1 MEILY
6 GIGALVVLI
15 IILKILSV
23 PVRFIKG
30 LVMNG
35 ITGLILLFLV
45 NLLGSGLGLS
55 IEMNIVNA
63 LIAGILGIPGIIILL
78 LIK

>member
-1 MEILY
+1 MGILY

-23 PVRFIKG
+23 PVSFIKG